1 MRRVLAFALT
11 LALTGLAPRVALAL
25 GTKVLIY
32 SNGSSSTLGYGG
44 LASEMMSAGATS
56 VVNAWPTDLA
66 ANYRLVFLM
75 DCAPLSASQLADLQ
89 ALVAAGGGVVM
100 AAEPIDGVG
109 ALNAAASGLGIGA
122 RLVAADVYDGCSSAP
137 VVAQVPLTDQ
147 VPAISLSRSTTVS
160 GGMVLFGGSGADVV
174 TVEGT
179 VLLAG
184 DTNMFSD
191 SGCLGCCAESPETIH
206 FWHNVYNLLPMD
218 KSMSMGG
225 ADMAMAT
232 GGDDAGAPPPPATSS
247 GGCAMSGRGAR
258 PIAALAILLVAVAA
272 ATLRRKRASPRA
284 R

>member
-1 MRRVLAFALT
+1 MRRALAFALT
-11 LALTGLAPRVALAL
+11 LALTGLAPRAALAL

-44 LASEMMSAGATS
+44 LASELMSAGASS
-56 VVNAWPTDLA
+56 VENAWPTDLA
-66 ANYRLVFLM
+66 ASYRLVFLM
-75 DCAPLSASQLADLQ
+75 DCAPLSSSQLADLQ
-89 ALVAAGGGVVM
+89 ALVANGGGVVM
-100 AAEPIDGVG
+100 AAEPIDGVA

-122 RLVAADVYDGCSSAP
+122 RLVAADVYDGCSDAP

-179 VLLAG
+179 VLLTG

-191 SGCLGCCAESPETIH
+191 SGCLGCCSESPATIH

-225 ADMAMAT
+225 ADMAMAM
-232 GGDDAGAPPPPATSS
+232 GGDDAGVTPPPATGS
-247 GGCAMSGRGAR
+247 GGCAMGGRGAFTTLA
-258 PIAALAILLVAVAA
+258 PLAIVLAVVAA
-272 ATLRRKRASPRA
+272 ATRRRRSRASD
-284 R
+284 